1 MPKIKSDTAK
11 GPKPELEMVLSG
23 EEISRRVQELGR
35 QISQD
40 LGDKNLVVIGVL
52 KGAFI
57 FMSDLVRT
65 LSVPAELDFVRLK
78 SYGNET
84 ASSGRVSI
92 TKDVEPELVLKD
104 KNVLIVEDIVD
115 TGLTLAFLKEHLT
128 RREPARVSICA
139 LIDKLER
146 RERHVELDYVG
157 FTVKKGFLVGYG
169 LDAGERFRHRP
180 DIYQLKREAKG

>member
-1 MPKIKSDTAK
+1 MPKKKKDTARD
-11 GPKPELEMVLSG
+11 PKPELEMVLSG
-23 EEISRRVQELGR
+23 EDISRRVQELGR
-35 QISQD
+35 QVSQD
-40 LGDKNLVVIGVL
+40 LGDKDLVVIGVL

-65 LSVPAELDFVRLK
+65 LSIPAELDFVRLK
-78 SYGNET
+78 SYGDET
-84 ASSGRVSI
+84 VSSGKVDI
-92 TKDVEPELVLKD
+92 TKDVEPELVLEG

-115 TGLTLAFLKEHLT
+115 TGLTLAFLKEHLAQ
-128 RREPARVSICA
+128 RKPARMSICA

-146 RERHVELDYVG
+146 RARHVELDYIG

-180 DIYQLKREAKG
+180 DIYQLKVEAKG